1 MSALPSNEDLED
13 IVEDV
18 VEDVVEDY
26 YDDCSNLHADPA
38 TVALQVLHQQ
48 FESFIHLYNLAP
60 RSFSNMMKTP
70 FRDSQFKGADWLN
83 ELFLGHHQRFYDALG
98 VEKRIFF
105 LLCQKTIETGAYVEH
120 QRTKVSIEECF
131 GIFLHT
137 IGMHEHHRNA
147 AERFQRSPKTISRH
161 VHIVVEA
168 LCRMAPDYITPPD
181 FSVVPDFIKNNNQLY
196 PFLKAGEGKQSANDS
211 HVFAEALS
219 VPEYNFPWPPQDS
232 GFSNFLGFLSP
243 YRGERYHIP
252 EWVGANRNPSSMKEL
267 FNHRHATVRN
277 VIERCFGSLKQRF
290 AIIKGLMPN
299 YKLPTQAE
307 NVIACCVVHN
317 FVRKHSAFDEIFES
331 VADPDYVPPPEEG
344 TSTQPL
350 RRQINHTDEGLMEQS
365 VLRDSI
371 AASLWEN
378 RHFPDTI

>member
-1 MSALPSNEDLED
+1 MIVVIFTRSYNKKDYKRYTCDL
-13 IVEDV
+13 
-18 VEDVVEDY
+18 
-26 YDDCSNLHADPA
+26 
-38 TVALQVLHQQ
+38 
-48 FESFIHLYNLAP
+48 SFIHLYNLAS

-70 FRDSQFKGADWLN
+70 FRDSRFKGADWLN

-105 LLCQKTIETGAYVEH
+105 LLCQKIIETGAYVEH
-120 QRTKVSIEECF
+120 QRTKVSIEESL

-137 IGMHEHHRNA
+137 IGMHERHRNA
-147 AERFQRSPKTISRH
+147 AERFQRSPETISRH

-181 FSVVPDFIKNNNQLY
+181 FTNVPDFIKNNNKAVPILQGF
-196 PFLKAGEGKQSANDS
+196 PILK
-211 HVFAEALS
+211 
-219 VPEYNFPWPPQDS
+219 
-232 GFSNFLGFLSP
+232 GFLSP

-267 FNHRHATVRN
+267 FNRRHATVRN

-299 YKLPTQAE
+299 YKLPTQADI
-307 NVIACCVVHN
+307 VIACCVVHN

-350 RRQINHTDEGLMEQS
+350 RRQMNHTDEGLMEQS

-371 AASLWEN
+371 AASLWES
-378 RHFPDTI
+378 RHFPETI

>member
-38 TVALQVLHQQ
+38 TAALQALHQQ
-48 FESFIHLYNLAP
+48 FQSFIHLYNLAP
-60 RSFSNMMKTP
+60 RSFSNMLKTP
-70 FRDSQFKGADWLN
+70 FRDSRFKGADWLN

-105 LLCQKTIETGAYVEH
+105 LLCEKIIETGAYVEH
-120 QRTKVSIEECF
+120 QRTKVSIEESL

-137 IGMHEHHRNA
+137 IGMHERHRNA
-147 AERFQRSPKTISRH
+147 AERFQRSPETISRH

-181 FSVVPDFIKNNNQLY
+181 FTNVPDFITNNNQLY
-196 PFLKAGEGKQSANDS
+196 PFFKDC
-211 HVFAEALS
+211 
-219 VPEYNFPWPPQDS
+219 
-232 GFSNFLGFLSP
+232 
-243 YRGERYHIP
+243 
-252 EWVGANRNPSSMKEL
+252 VGAIDGTIIP
-267 FNHRHATVRN
+267 AWVP
-277 VIERCFGSLKQRF
+277 SLKHGTYRSR
-290 AIIKGLMPN
+290 KGTLARMYLQSCDFN
-299 YKLPTQAE
+299 LNFTFVLAGSRRSLADI
-307 NVIACCVVHN
+307 VIACCVVHN

-350 RRQINHTDEGLMEQS
+350 RRQMNHTDEGLMEQS

-371 AASLWEN
+371 AASLWES
-378 RHFPDTI
+378 RHFPETI

>member
-38 TVALQVLHQQ
+38 TAALQALHQQ

-60 RSFSNMMKTP
+60 RSFSNMLKTP
-70 FRDSQFKGADWLN
+70 FRDSRFKGADWLN

-105 LLCQKTIETGAYVEH
+105 LLCQKIIETGAYVEH
-120 QRTKVSIEECF
+120 QRTKVSIEESL

-137 IGMHEHHRNA
+137 IGMHERVRNA
-147 AERFQRSPKTISRH
+147 KLTIPTITKTISRH

-181 FSVVPDFIKNNNQLY
+181 FTMSSILLRTTTNYTHSSSFESNVNDCVVLITYSDVY
-196 PFLKAGEGKQSANDS
+196 MSGKYY
-211 HVFAEALS
+211 V
-219 VPEYNFPWPPQDS
+219 VDS
-232 GFSNFLGFLSP
+232 GFSNFPGFLSP

-267 FNHRHATVRN
+267 FNRRHATVRN

-299 YKLPTQAE
+299 YKLPTQRH
-307 NVIACCVVHN
+307 C
-317 FVRKHSAFDEIFES
+317 HSM
-331 VADPDYVPPPEEG
+331 
-344 TSTQPL
+344 L
-350 RRQINHTDEGLMEQS
+350 RC
-365 VLRDSI
+365 
-371 AASLWEN
+371 
-378 RHFPDTI
+378 P